1 MRRWPAAGG
10 EALSRPPAVDP
21 ASPTPP
27 RRLLR
32 GSEQLSALV
41 GQRLLVGLSYVR
53 PDGDPLS
60 SIQFCG
66 RVLEVGDGVV
76 VVANPEAAEPVV
88 LPADPACFTPGTP
101 GRYTLRHSGEIVV
114 DPDFVTTWTIVVDH
128 AGSAGSADPL

>member
-1 MRRWPAAGG
+1 VRRRPAAGG

-41 GQRLLVGLSYVR
+41 GQRLLVGLRYVR

-76 VVANPEAAEPVV
+76 VVANPEAAEPVA
-88 LPADPACFTPGTP
+88 LPADPAAYTPGPP
-101 GRYTLRHSGEIVV
+101 GRYTLKHSGEIVV
-114 DPDFVTTWTIVVDH
+114 DPDYVTTWTIVVDH
-128 AGSAGSADPL
+128 TGGAGSGDPL